1 MCEYPIVYLIRPDKI
16 NNMGKMEQASKKRT
30 KRGQIERAILSTL
43 AIAGVGLVIMAAP
56 NTLQLLKNVDP
67 DWIIKRDPRQR
78 IREAAHR
85 LHKKGLVTFVHKDG
99 RVFLRITEKGRTRF
113 QSLLIQGPLPRPLR
127 WDRKWRLVIFDIPE
141 KKHVLRARAR
151 SIVSGFGFIR
161 LQDSVWAYPYDCEE
175 AIALLKAELH
185 IGKDLLYIIADA
197 IEYDLPL
204 RKEFN
209 LPID

>member
-1 MCEYPIVYLIRPDKI
+1 MTV
-16 NNMGKMEQASKKRT
+16 MEEASKKRT

-43 AIAGVGLVIMAAP
+43 AVAGVGLIAVTAP
-56 NTLQLLKNVDP
+56 NTLQLLKYVDS
-67 DWIIKRDPRQR
+67 DWIVKRDPKQR

-85 LHKKGLVTFVHKDG
+85 LKKKGFVEFVRKDG
-99 RVFLRITEKGRTRF
+99 RVFLRIKEKGRARLH
-113 QSLLIQGPLPRPLR
+113 SLVSFGPLPKPKR
-127 WDRKWRLVIFDIPE
+127 WDGKWRLVIFDIPE

-151 SIVSGFGFIR
+151 GIVAGFGFVR

-197 IEYDLPL
+197 IEYDAPL
-204 RKEFN
+204 RKEFG
-209 LPID
+209 LPLE